1 MSVYSVH
8 AKRRVIDVAS
18 KILMGAAT
26 LVGVFFL
33 FWILWTTLKFGL
45 AGMHW
50 SLFTQ
55 DTPPPGTDAFGL
67 RNAFVGSLI
76 LLGLSMLIGV
86 PIGLMAGTWLAEYGF
101 RSRTANAV
109 RFINDIMLSAPS
121 IEIGLFAYAIVVAPM
136 GHFSA
141 FAGSV
146 ALAILMIPII
156 VRTTDEMLSLVG
168 SDMRE
173 AAVALGA
180 PAWVVITKVT
190 WKAARA
196 GILTGIL
203 IGLARITG
211 ETAPLLF
218 TALNNQFF
226 STNLLRP
233 MANIPMVIFQFA
245 LSPYANWQQMAW
257 AAAFITV
264 AFVLVLSLVARSFLG
279 KVQVPK

>member
-1 MSVYSVH
+1 VIPV
-8 AKRRVIDVAS
+8 AARRRAVDWLS

-26 LVGVFFL
+26 ALGAFFL
-33 FWILWTTLKFGL
+33 FWIIWSTLKYGIS
-45 AGMHW
+45 GIHW
-50 SLFTQ
+50 DLFTK
-55 DTPPPGTDAFGL
+55 DTPPPGINGFGL
-67 RNAFVGSLI
+67 RNAFVGSLA
-76 LLGLSMLIGV
+76 LLGLSLGIGV

-101 RSRTANAV
+101 HGRTANTV

-121 IEIGLFAYAIVVAPM
+121 IEIGLFAYAAVVAPM
-136 GHFSA
+136 GHFSGL
-141 FAGSV
+141 AGSV

-168 SDMRE
+168 GDMRE
-173 AAVALGA
+173 AAIALGA

-203 IGLARITG
+203 IGLARISG

-218 TALNNQFF
+218 TALNNQYF
-226 STNLLRP
+226 SVNMLRP
-233 MANIPMVIFQFA
+233 IANIPVVIFQFA
-245 LSPYANWQQMAW
+245 LSPYDNWQLMAW

-264 AFVLVLSLVARSFLG
+264 VFVLVISIIARVFLG
-279 KVQVPK
+279 SAQVAK

>member
-1 MSVYSVH
+1 V
-8 AKRRVIDVAS
+8 DVAS
-18 KILMGAAT
+18 KILMGTAT
-26 LVGVFFL
+26 AIGVFFL
-33 FWILWTTLKFGL
+33 FWIIWTTLAYGIS
-45 AGMHW
+45 GMHW
-50 SLFTQ
+50 DLFTQ
-55 DTPPPGTDAFGL
+55 DTPPPGISGFGL
-67 RNAFVGSLI
+67 RNAFIGSLI
-76 LLGLSMLIGV
+76 LLALSLLIGV
-86 PIGLMAGTWLAEYGF
+86 PVGVMGGTWLAEYGF

-146 ALAILMIPII
+146 ALAVLMIPII
-156 VRTTDEMLSLVG
+156 VRTTDEMLSLVA

-173 AAVALGA
+173 AATALGA
-180 PAWVVITKVT
+180 PTWVVITKVT
-190 WKAARA
+190 WKAARP

-226 STNLLRP
+226 SSNLFQP
-233 MANIPMVIFQFA
+233 IANIPIVIFQFA

-264 AFVLVLSLVARSFLG
+264 LFVLLLSLVARWFLG

>member
-1 MSVYSVH
+1 MSVLL
-8 AKRRVIDVAS
+8 RRRIVDVVS
-18 KILMGAAT
+18 KVLMGVAT

-33 FWILWTTLKFGL
+33 FWILWTTLKYGTS
-45 AGMHW
+45 GMHW
-50 SLFTQ
+50 DLFTK
-55 DTPPPGTDAFGL
+55 DTPPPGTTGFGL

-76 LLGLSMLIGV
+76 LLAMSLG
-86 PIGLMAGTWLAEYGF
+86 IGLPVGLMGGTWLAEYGF
-101 RSRTANAV
+101 HSRTANTV
-109 RFINDIMLSAPS
+109 RFLNDIMLSAPS

-141 FAGSV
+141 FSGSV
-146 ALAILMIPII
+146 ALAVLMIPII
-156 VRTTDEMLSLVG
+156 VRTTDEMLGLVG
-168 SDMRE
+168 ADMRE
-173 AAVALGA
+173 AAIALGA
-180 PAWVVITKVT
+180 PNWIVISKVT

-196 GILTGIL
+196 GIVTGML

-226 STNLLRP
+226 SKNVFRP
-233 MANIPMVIFQFA
+233 IANIPVVIFEFA
-245 LSPYANWQQMAW
+245 LSPYTNWQQMAW

-264 AFVLVLSLVARSFLG
+264 LFVLVLSIVARWFLG

>member
-1 MSVYSVH
+1 MSVYSVY
-8 AKRRVIDVAS
+8 ARRRGVDLAS

-26 LVGVFFL
+26 VVGVFFL
-33 FWILWTTLKFGL
+33 FWILWTTLKYGIS
-45 AGMHW
+45 GMHW
-50 SLFTQ
+50 TLFTE
-55 DTPPPGTDAFGL
+55 DTPPPGTDSFGL
-67 RNAFVGSLI
+67 RNAFIGSLI
-76 LLGLSMLIGV
+76 LLAMSLVIGV
-86 PIGLMAGTWLAEYGF
+86 PVGLMGGTWLAEYGF
-101 RSRTANAV
+101 RSPIANAV

-121 IEIGLFAYAIVVAPM
+121 IEIGLFAYAVVVAPM

-141 FAGSV
+141 VAGSF

-156 VRTTDEMLSLVG
+156 VRTTDEMLNLVG

-173 AAVALGA
+173 AAIALGA
-180 PAWVVITKVT
+180 PPWIVITKVT

-218 TALNNQFF
+218 TALSNQFF
-226 STNLLRP
+226 STNLFRP
-233 MANIPMVIFQFA
+233 IANIPMVIFTFA
-245 LSPYANWQQMAW
+245 LSPYTNWQQMAW

-264 AFVLVLSLVARSFLG
+264 LFVLVISLTARWFLG
-279 KVQVPK
+279 RVQVPK

>member
-1 MSVYSVH
+1 MISLYV
-8 AKRRVIDVAS
+8 RRRGVDVAS
-18 KILMGAAT
+18 KILMGAAAAI
-26 LVGVFFL
+26 GVFFL
-33 FWILWTTLKFGL
+33 LWILWTTLRFGIS
-45 AGMHW
+45 GMHW
-50 SLFTQ
+50 DLFIK
-55 DTPPPGTDAFGL
+55 DTPPPGTDSFGL
-67 RNAFVGSLI
+67 RNALVGSLV
-76 LLGLSMLIGV
+76 LLTLSLLIGV
-86 PIGLMAGTWLAEYGF
+86 PVGLMGGTWLAEYGF
-101 RSRTANAV
+101 RSRTANTV

-146 ALAILMIPII
+146 ALAVLMVPII
-156 VRTTDEMLSLVG
+156 VRTTDEMLSLVA

-173 AAVALGA
+173 AAIALGA
-180 PAWVVITKVT
+180 PNWVVITKVT
-190 WKAARA
+190 WRAARS

-218 TALNNQFF
+218 TALNDQFF
-226 STNLLRP
+226 STNLFRP
-233 MANIPMVIFQFA
+233 IANIPVVIFQFA

-264 AFVLVLSLVARSFLG
+264 LFVLVLSIFARWFLG
-279 KVQVPK
+279 KAQVAR